1 MSSKIMK
8 PLARSDFP
16 GLYSLGWVLLRTPA
30 SAVFH
35 PSLCCVSTPQDKP
48 PDHHRFNDSRI
59 PAHVTYAYKRG
70 ATIVR
75 NDDFYEM
82 PEGANKTIDLL
93 FLMANAPVSTLSLP
107 ESGSQAYVGLAK
119 AMELA
124 TKELSE
130 KFPAFFGE
138 GQTTEQCERYVSL
151 IFWVSESV

>member
-16 GLYSLGWVLLRTPA
+16 GLYSLGWVLLRTPV
-30 SAVFH
+30 SALFH
-35 PSLCCVSTPQDKP
+35 PLLCSVSTPQDKP
-48 PDHHRFNDSRI
+48 PDHHRFKDNRI
-59 PAHVTYAYKRG
+59 PTHVTYAYKRG

-107 ESGSQAYVGLAK
+107 KTGSESYIGLVK
-119 AMELA
+119 VMELA
-124 TKELSE
+124 TKDCTRIFRHFRRRSHN
-130 KFPAFFGE
+130 KA
-138 GQTTEQCERYVSL
+138 EQRVPL
-151 IFWVSESV
+151 I